1 MLDMDQK
8 TGKIQEVIATVQE
21 RNNKLLVQDADDQD
35 VDKSKNLKAQLTGKN
50 HSYNVLSFKSKCGIN
65 VSGSHNE
72 IIGKPQQ

>member
-35 VDKSKNLKAQLTGKN
+35 VDK
-50 HSYNVLSFKSKCGIN
+50 
-65 VSGSHNE
+65 
-72 IIGKPQQ
+72 